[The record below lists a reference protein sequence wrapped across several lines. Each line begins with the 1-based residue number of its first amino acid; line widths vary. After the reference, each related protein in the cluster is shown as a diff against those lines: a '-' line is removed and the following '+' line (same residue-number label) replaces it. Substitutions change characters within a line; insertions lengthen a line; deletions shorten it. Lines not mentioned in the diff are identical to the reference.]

1 MIVKQKQPQTQVWLK
16 FAVKCDY
23 ISTEQGRELY
33 STYNQILS
41 GLVKMINSPESWLIG

>member
-1 MIVKQKQPQTQVWLK
+1 VAKLNDSEGEAAETQVWLQ

-33 STYNQILS
+33 STYNKRI
-41 GLVKMINSPESWLIG
+41 KWIGKND